1 MNESTPE
8 ILILIIST
16 MGALIIF
23 FVKSLLNRVT
33 QEIESLKKE
42 ISNINVTLAIN
53 SHAIKFMNDSIKK

>member
-53 SHAIKFMNDSIKK
+53 SHAIKFMNDNIKK